1 MERDDVIRVL
11 SVLKV
16 AYPSFYKEMTKKEA
30 EETISL
36 YMDMFSADDSQ
47 VVLYA
52 VKELVN
58 TLKFPPT
65 IADIKGKILEL
76 TRVKEDLTEAW
87 DKVQKAIGCGLYNS
101 EEGFETLSPI
111 GKKFVRTPSQLREM
125 AMMDSDIVH
134 SVVKGQFFKQA
145 EILQKRADE
154 EKQMLPETKKIRA
167 MITGIG
173 QDVNEV
179 LKIGE

>member
-1 MERDDVIRVL
+1 MERDDVLRIL
-11 SVLKV
+11 TVLKV
-16 AYPSFYKEMTKKEA
+16 AYPNFYKGMSKKEA
-30 EETISL
+30 EETILL
-36 YMDMFSADDSQ
+36 YQDMFAGDNPQ
-47 VVLYA
+47 TVVIA

-87 DKVQKAIGCGLYNS
+87 EKVQRAISCGIYKS
-101 EEGFETLSPI
+101 EEGFESLSPI
-111 GKKFVRTPSQLREM
+111 GKKFIKTPSQLREI

-145 EILQKRADE
+145 EILQKRDDE
-154 EKQMLPETKKIRA
+154 EKQMLPESKKLRNMLA
-167 MITGIG
+167 GIG

>member
-36 YMDMFSADDSQ
+36 YMDMFSTDDSQ

-65 IADIKGKILEL
+65 IADIKEKMLEL

-87 DKVQKAIGCGLYNS
+87 EKVQRAISCGIYKS
-101 EEGFETLSPI
+101 EEGFGSLSPI
-111 GKKFVRTPSQLREM
+111 GKKFIKTPSQLREI

-145 EILQKRADE
+145 EILQKRDDE
-154 EKQMLPETKKIRA
+154 EKQMLPESKKLRNIL
-167 MITGIG
+167 TGIG